1 MNFAAYR
8 AALVRSGVSPLE
20 IQRMSLYEIASM
32 NAALRKMDKP
42 SDETMSDDE
51 FDALID
57 RVRAMNLPDVRV

>member
-8 AALVRSGVSPLE
+8 AALVRSGVSPLD

-32 NAALRKMDKP
+32 NAELEKMDKAP
-42 SDETMSDDE
+42 EEAMSDAD

-57 RVRAMNLPDVRV
+57 RVRAMNLPDVLI